1 MKTISDPSGYVQPV
15 AEEYVALYGKDIVSI
30 VLYGSAAGG
39 DFHPQR
45 SDINLLI
52 VVSDMSPELIA
63 RSEPLQKKYERQRV
77 ARPLFMDT
85 AYIAASVDSYPMEF
99 LDMKGCYRVLY
110 GEDVLAQVKVSIG
123 DLRLQVERE
132 LKGKWLHLLQE
143 FSSARVSRK
152 RMEQLIGISLKAFS
166 PVFRGLLTLKE
177 KPVPHKR
184 DDLFDAVEMAYGL
197 DGQPLQQVAA
207 AAAGGSSGQELEK
220 KYIAYAGAIK
230 KLIDA
235 IENN

>member
-1 MKTISDPSGYVQPV
+1 MKTITDPAAHVQPV
-15 AEEYVALYGKDIVSI
+15 VAQYQELYGKDLVAVI
-30 VLYGSAAGG
+30 LFGSAAGG
-39 DFHPQR
+39 DFDAQR

-52 VVSDMSPELIA
+52 VLSAMTPALIS
-63 RSEPLQKKYERQRV
+63 RSAPLQKQHERLRV

-85 AYIAASVDSYPMEF
+85 AYIASSVDVYPMEF

-110 GEDVLAQVKVSIG
+110 GEDVLAPVKASIG
-123 DLRLQVERE
+123 DLRLQIERE

-143 FSSARVSRK
+143 YSSARVNRK
-152 RMEQLIGISLKAFS
+152 RMQQLIGISLKAFS

-177 KPVPHKR
+177 KPVPHRR

-197 DGQPLQQVAA
+197 EGQPLQQVAA
-207 AAAGGSSGQELEK
+207 AAGSSTGADLEE
-220 KYIAYAGAIK
+220 KYIAYAEAIK

>member
-1 MKTISDPSGYVQPV
+1 MKTITDPAAHVQPV
-15 AEEYVALYGKDIVSI
+15 VAQYQELYGRDLVAVI
-30 VLYGSAAGG
+30 LFGSAAGG
-39 DFHPQR
+39 DFDPQR

-52 VVSDMSPELIA
+52 VLSSMSPALIA
-63 RSEPLQKKYERQRV
+63 RSAPLQKQHGRLRV

-85 AYIAASVDSYPMEF
+85 SYIASSVDAYPMEF
-99 LDMKGCYRVLY
+99 LDMKGCYRVLF
-110 GEDVLAQVKVSIG
+110 GEDVLAPVKASIG

-143 FSSARVSRK
+143 FSSARASRK
-152 RMEQLIGISLKAFS
+152 RMQQLIGISLKAFS

-184 DDLFDAVEMAYGL
+184 DDLLDAVEMAYGL
-197 DGQPLQQVAA
+197 EGQPLQQVAA
-207 AAAGGSSGQELEK
+207 AAGSSAGGDLEQ
-220 KYIAYAGAIK
+220 KYIVYSEAIK